1 MKRMQLFF
9 RLGSWMLIVTALLHL
24 TSLFSQPP
32 APVKTPT
39 TDAEAELVHLLSTQS
54 HDYWGFERTLMEFLR
69 GFSLSYA
76 VLIFFIGLTNLVL
89 MRVHHGRIKGLR
101 VHALLNTLLCAA
113 LFAVSW
119 MYFFTAP
126 LVCFALA
133 LLLFGLAFA
142 AGQYQFGWER
152 SAD

>member
-24 TSLFSQPP
+24 TAVFAETPP
-32 APVKTPT
+32 PESE
-39 TDAEAELVHLLSTQS
+39 AEAELLRLLTS
-54 HDYWGFERTLMEFLR
+54 HSKDYWGFERTTMEFLR

-76 VLIFFIGLTNLVL
+76 VLIFFAGLTNLVL
-89 MRVHHGRIKGLR
+89 MRVHRGRIKGLR
-101 VHALLNTLLCAA
+101 VHALLNALLCAA

-133 LLLFGLAFA
+133 MLLFGLAFA